1 MQLERHRDNQQLV
14 LDHLVKTT
22 GRVQNFF
29 DDGRALPPEVKSYA
43 MIPRALA
50 KEAAHQE
57 AIGRAAEE
65 AGHYRTAREAY
76 WAAADTY
83 REAQHA
89 IFEDDHPLKIQLW
102 ANVDACYDKIIQYS
116 EYPIERVEI
125 PWEGVTLAALVHL
138 LPGRPKAPF
147 VLYVPGMDGTKENAL
162 DPTNNIFLDRGF
174 HVLALDGPGQGSSN
188 LRKIRV
194 TDDNYERS
202 GRAAID
208 YILQRPEL
216 DEDKVVVFGSS
227 MGTFWGSRLAASD
240 PRVRACATVRAC
252 YGPKQHIFD
261 QASPRFK
268 QVFMYMA
275 GMHDEA
281 EFDQM
286 AARMTLDA
294 CAPRIQCPTLMVT
307 GEYDPLCYLDETE
320 AVFEAIG
327 GPKELW
333 VFENEAHS
341 LRGMKG
347 LGGLNVYG
355 FMLDWLQDALRGR
368 YGPGYRRRV
377 LIPQRTGTGPY
388 TPGAEY

>member
-1 MQLERHRDNQQLV
+1 MQLERQRDNQQWI
-14 LDHLVKTT
+14 LDYLVKTS

-29 DDGRALPPEVKSYA
+29 DDGRALPAEVKSYA

-50 KEAAHQE
+50 KEAAHAE

-65 AGHYRTAREAY
+65 AGHLRTAREAY
-76 WAAADTY
+76 WAAADVY

-89 IFEDDHPLKIQLW
+89 IFEDDHPLKMQLW
-102 ANVDACYDKIIQYS
+102 AKVDACWDKIIQHS

-138 LPGRPKAPF
+138 QPDRRKAPF
-147 VLYVPGMDGTKENAL
+147 VLYIPGMDGTKENAL

-174 HVLALDGPGQGSSN
+174 HVLCLDGPGQGSSN

-194 TDDNYERS
+194 TADNYERA
-202 GRAAID
+202 GRAAVD

-216 DEDKVVVFGSS
+216 DEDKVAIFGSS
-227 MGTFWGSRLAASD
+227 MGCYWGSRLAATD

-252 YGPKQHIFD
+252 YGPKQHIFN

-275 GMHDEA
+275 GIHDEA
-281 EFDQM
+281 EFDRL
-286 AARMTLDA
+286 AERMVLDDY
-294 CAPRIQCPTLMVT
+294 APRIQCPTLMVT
-307 GEYDPLCYLDETE
+307 GEYDPLCYLEETE
-320 AVFEAIG
+320 AVYDAIP

-333 VFENEAHS
+333 IFENEAHS
-341 LRGMKG
+341 LRG
-347 LGGLNVYG
+347 LRAIAGLNVYG
-355 FMLDWLQDALRGR
+355 FMLDWLNDALAGR
-368 YGPGYRRRV
+368 YGAGYQRKL
-377 LIPQRTGTGPY
+377 LIPKAGLGPY
-388 TPGAEY
+388 TK